1 MRFFA
6 KVASRR
12 RLPLVFLF
20 IALMIGVGLSQ
31 ALWPGN
37 SATIHA
43 TPAGSKLAQAPPP
56 TPTPTPTPVV
66 SQGVAAHGAAAW
78 DTAGYR
84 GSDVKVGII
93 DSGFDGPMETES
105 SSRP

>member
-12 RLPLVFLF
+12 RLPLVLLF

-43 TPAGSKLAQAPPP
+43 TPAGSKSAQVPSP
-56 TPTPTPTPVV
+56 TPTPTPTPTSVV
-66 SQGVAAHGAAAW
+66 SQGRGTHGVTAW
-78 DTAGYR
+78 NTDRYKGQ
-84 GSDVKVGII
+84 GVKVGII
-93 DSGFDGPMETES
+93 DI
-105 SSRP
+105 

>member
-6 KVASRR
+6 KVASRP

-20 IALMIGVGLSQ
+20 IDLMIGLGLSH

-43 TPAGSKLAQAPPP
+43 TPVGSKLAQAP
-56 TPTPTPTPVV
+56 PTPTPTPVV

-105 SSRP
+105 SSCP